1 VPYQQI
7 AYEVADSIATI
18 TLTRPEK
25 LNAFTVRMQQE
36 LCAAI
41 DEVDADPAVRA
52 VVLTGS
58 GRAFCAGADLAPS
71 EEDAGLREYEPD
83 GRLRDEGGLT
93 TLRFFAC
100 TKPMI
105 GAINGPAVGIG
116 ATMTLPL
123 DVRLASTTSK
133 IGFVFAKRGL
143 VPEAASSWF
152 LPRVVGISRA
162 MEWCATGRIFGP
174 DEAVAGGLVRSIH
187 EPDDLLPA
195 AYELAREMAEGT
207 SATSV
212 TMTRAMLW
220 NMLGAPHPM
229 VAHQVDSRITEWCFQ
244 SPDFREGAMSFLQK
258 RPAEFPNSVPAD
270 LPDFLP
276 LWETP
281 AF

>member
-1 VPYQQI
+1 MPYQQI
-7 AYEVADSIATI
+7 AYEVADRIATI
-18 TLTRPEK
+18 TLSRPEK

-41 DEVDADPAVRA
+41 DEVDADPEVRA

-58 GRAFCAGADLAPS
+58 GRAFCAGADLSPS
-71 EEDAGLREYEPD
+71 EEDADLRQREPD

-123 DVRLASTTSK
+123 DVRVASTTAK

-162 MEWCATGRIFGP
+162 MEWCATGRVFGAE
-174 DEAVAGGLVRSIH
+174 EALAGGLVRSIH

-195 AYELAREMAEGT
+195 AYELATEMATGT

-229 VAHQVDSRITEWCFQ
+229 VAHQVDSAITEWCFQ
-244 SPDFREGAMSFLQK
+244 SPDFREGAISFLQK
-258 RPAEFPNSVPAD
+258 RAAEFPNSVPAD

-281 AF
+281 EF

>member
-1 VPYQQI
+1 MPYEHI
-7 AYEVADSIATI
+7 AYEVAHQVATI
-18 TLTRPEK
+18 TLQRPEK
-25 LNAFTVRMQQE
+25 LNAFTIQMQQE

-41 DEVDADPAVRA
+41 DEVDADEGVRA
-52 VVLTGS
+52 VVLTGA
-58 GRAFCAGADLAPS
+58 GRAFCAGADLAPP
-71 EEDAGLREYEPD
+71 EGDPARRVIEPD
-83 GRLRDEGGLT
+83 GRIRDEGGRT

-105 GAINGPAVGIG
+105 GAINGAAVGIG

-123 DVRLASTTSK
+123 DVRLASTNAK

-174 DEAVAGGLVRSIH
+174 DEALAGGLVRSVH

-195 AYELAREMAEGT
+195 AQELAREIASGT

-212 TMTRAMLW
+212 SMTRAMLW

-244 SPDFREGAMSFLQK
+244 SPDFREGAISFLQK
-258 RPAEFPNSVPAD
+258 RPAEFPNRVPED

-276 LWETP
+276 LWDEPT
-281 AF
+281 F